1 MEQQRKRE
9 YEKWLDD
16 RKRIAYEFAVPV
28 DNSRDNIIKMA
39 MIDLIKNNRILAYK
53 VILKNKEAALWMI
66 DHSLEIESIS
76 NQIVKDLL
84 NDTLRSVISKPD
96 GVPSSAIEKMEAL
109 SDALNKS
116 PAAASIPAAVPGG
129 SRRRNKKSKNSK
141 KKSRKS
147 RKTKSRR
154 H

>member
-1 MEQQRKRE
+1 
-9 YEKWLDD
+9 
-16 RKRIAYEFAVPV
+16 
-28 DNSRDNIIKMA
+28 